1 MAKGESRAQATW
13 NGKLADGSGRVRLG
27 SGAAPEM
34 SLSWPRRV
42 EGGEGGQTTPEELI
56 AAAHAGCYCMALSNV
71 LGGKGNPPRQL
82 DASATVTFEV
92 GAGGARI
99 STILL
104 TVTGDVPGIDDAA
117 FQEAANAAKE
127 GCPVSKALAGN
138 VDIKLNASLKA

>member
-13 NGKLADGSGRVRLG
+13 NGKLVDGSGRVRLG
-27 SGAAPEM
+27 SGAAPELP
-34 SLSWPRRV
+34 LSWPRRV

-71 LGGKGNPPRQL
+71 LGGKGHPPKKL

-99 STILL
+99 SLIRL
-104 TVTGDVPGIDDAA
+104 TVRGDVPGIDDAA
-117 FQEAANAAKE
+117 FQQAANEAKT
-127 GCPVSKALAGN
+127 GCPVSKALQGN
-138 VDIKLNASLKA
+138 VDIQLEASLNG

>member
-13 NGKLADGSGRVRLG
+13 NGKLTDGSGRVRLG
-27 SGAAPEM
+27 SGAAPELP
-34 SLSWPRRV
+34 LSWPRRV

-56 AAAHAGCYCMALSNV
+56 AAAHAGCYSMALSNI

-82 DASATVTFEV
+82 DTSATVTFEV

-99 STILL
+99 SNIHL

-117 FQEAANAAKE
+117 FQEAAKAAKE
-127 GCPVSKALAGN
+127 GCPVSKALAG
-138 VDIKLNASLKA
+138 VDITLDAHLKA